1 MVEIPHK
8 GQRMRA
14 LKILFIGGTGNISL
28 PVSQRVLN
36 QGHELWLLNRTGQA
50 SELPGA
56 RFIAGDINEPEA
68 LRARLQRHQWDAV
81 VNWVGFT
88 EAHAKRDVALFRD
101 HTAQYVFISSASC
114 YQKPARSAVIT
125 EDTPL
130 ENPYWQYSRDKIAA
144 ERYLMTQ
151 FETNGF
157 PATVVRPSHTYSRV
171 IPLTIGGWTQYTTI
185 ARMKLGMPVVV
196 QGDGEALWTL
206 THARD
211 FAIGFCGLLGQRAAV
226 GEAFHITSDAY
237 LSWNRIY
244 QLTAEALGIDARI
257 VHVASD
263 KICALDPSYTGTLL
277 GDKSVSAIFD
287 NSKIK
292 RFVPEFNASTPY
304 AQGIREV
311 LAWFEADTSRQ
322 IIDLDTNAFIEKL
335 VSL

>member
-1 MVEIPHK
+1 
-8 GQRMRA
+8 MRA

-50 SELPGA
+50 SELSGT
-56 RFIAGDINEPEA
+56 RVIAGDINEPEA
-68 LRARLQRHQWDAV
+68 LRARLQRHQWDVV

-88 EAHAKRDVALFRD
+88 EAHAKRDVALFRER
-101 HTAQYVFISSASC
+101 TAQYVFISSASC
-114 YQKPARSAVIT
+114 YQKPSRSPLIT

-151 FETNGF
+151 FETTGF

-211 FAIGFCGLLGQRAAV
+211 FAVGFCGLLGQRAAI
-226 GEAFHITSDAY
+226 GEAFHITSDRY

-244 QLTAEALGIDARI
+244 QLTAEALGVDARI

-263 KICALDPSYTGTLL
+263 KICALEPRYTGTLL

-311 LAWFEADTSRQ
+311 LAWFEADPSRQ

-335 VSL
+335 LLI